1 MRKSLNLLESSIL
14 LKMIYDI
21 SPPITPNTAVWPG
34 DNPLK
39 ISPQAAFSSGDNY
52 NLSTI
57 ETSLHIGAH
66 VDAPLHMRNGDIPV
80 DELSLEYFLGPCQVI
95 TVDVPPGQEIY
106 PHHLKTRI
114 FESRVL
120 FRTNSYGD
128 LNRFSSDFNG
138 LSIELVGELH
148 IQGVMTVGIDTPSVE
163 IYGSSDMLVHK
174 TLFKRE
180 MGVLEGLM
188 LRHVPDG
195 IYELIALPLRLKGL
209 EASPVRAILRKIDK
223 KGPAED
229 NLLRQARPLP
239 RTNRRP
245 LTARL

>member
-1 MRKSLNLLESSIL
+1 
-14 LKMIYDI
+14 MIYDI
-21 SPPITPNTAVWPG
+21 SPPITLNLAVWPG
-34 DNPLK
+34 DHPLK
-39 ISPQAAFSSGDNY
+39 ISPQAAFSSGDHY
-52 NLSTI
+52 NLSAI

-66 VDAPLHMRNGDIPV
+66 VDAPLHMRNEGTSV
-80 DELSLEYFLGPCQVI
+80 DELSLEYFLGPCQVV
-95 TVDVPPGQEIY
+95 TVDVPSGEEIY

-128 LNRFSSDFNG
+128 LNRFSTDFNG
-138 LSIELVGELH
+138 LSLELVEELY
-148 IQGVMTVGIDTPSVE
+148 IQGIMTVGIDTPSVE
-163 IYGSSDMLVHK
+163 IYSSEDMLVHK

-223 KGPAED
+223 KGQAED
-229 NLLRQARPLP
+229 NVMRQARPLS
-239 RTNRRP
+239 RTTRRP
-245 LTARL
+245 LTALR